1 MALLTWKEEYSV
13 GVPSIDQ
20 QHSQLVSILNELH
33 QAMMSGT
40 AREVTG
46 SLLKKLIEYTKTHF
60 ASEERLLSSTR
71 FPDFDQHR
79 KAHVD
84 LVSQVSDFA
93 ARYEAGEMAVNL
105 HLLNFLR
112 DWLTSHILGADRQ
125 YSAWLVSHGIR

>member
-1 MALLTWKEEYSV
+1 MALLTWKDEYSV

-33 QAMMSGT
+33 QAMMNGH

-60 ASEERLLSSTR
+60 AAEERMLTSTR
-71 FPDFDQHR
+71 YPDFDAHH

-84 LVSQVSDFA
+84 LVTQVGDFA

-112 DWLTSHILGADRQ
+112 DWLTGHILGADRN
-125 YSAWLVSHGIR
+125 YSGWLVSHGVR